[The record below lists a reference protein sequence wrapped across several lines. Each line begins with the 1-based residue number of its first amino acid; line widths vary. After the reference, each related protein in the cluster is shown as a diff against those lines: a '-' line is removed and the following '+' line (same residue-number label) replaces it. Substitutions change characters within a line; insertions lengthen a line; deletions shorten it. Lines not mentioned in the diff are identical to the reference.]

1 MKSFQRRWKGL
12 EITIVAVLVLLLLL
26 LAYLNWA
33 IAILALIIVV
43 AAYLVNYNTLHNRR
57 PFLWQENR
65 KAQPRYTQRF
75 DRPTM
80 RTAFQE
86 DSSPLSVH
94 PSH

>member
-43 AAYLVNYNTLHNRR
+43 CLLYTSFKTSLVGEKISL
-57 PFLWQENR
+57 
-65 KAQPRYTQRF
+65 
-75 DRPTM
+75 
-80 RTAFQE
+80 
-86 DSSPLSVH
+86 
-94 PSH
+94 